1 MTRFAEYEKMIEEM
15 DVEKVTDVEV
25 EAFID
30 EMAADD
36 TITDQ
41 EYSTLYG
48 LVLEAYNLPF

>member
-41 EYSTLYG
+41 EYSRLYG

>member
-1 MTRFAEYEKMIEEM
+1 MTRYTEYLQMIENM

-41 EYSTLYG
+41 EYSRLYG
-48 LVLEAYNLPF
+48 LVLAAYNLPF